1 MIKVDFENK
10 LSKKGEF
17 FWLRLAVMAVLA
29 GRAYQH
35 FFFRPP
41 YTEIFW
47 DEGLMKP
54 FIDLLGLNW
63 DVFLNGGF
71 VTIFQYAAGSVLV
84 AGLILLFLPKNLI
97 VRSRFL
103 LLLCGI
109 ILSFVALSLFKGNFY
124 RVGQLFEYSAQ
135 VGCVFLLYHWLR
147 PDGIVQKRFIW
158 SVRILT
164 ALTFLCHGLYAL
176 GYYPVPYTFSMM
188 VWGTFPFLSESATKQ
203 FLFFFGL
210 MDVIAIVLILLPRW
224 NKFYRAA
231 LWYCM
236 LWGTITAFARVV
248 GTYYAGM
255 PLQSLHENVYEVIYR
270 LPHAILPLYLLLYS
284 KEKEKAS

>member
-1 MIKVDFENK
+1 
-10 LSKKGEF
+10 
-17 FWLRLAVMAVLA
+17 MAVLA

-54 FIDLLGLNW
+54 VIDLFGLNW
-63 DVFLNGGF
+63 DVFLSGAF
-71 VTIFQYAAGSVLV
+71 VIVFQYAAGSILV

-97 VRSRFL
+97 VRFRFL
-103 LLLCGI
+103 FLLCGI

-147 PDGIVQKRFIW
+147 PSGVVQKQFIW
-158 SVRILT
+158 TVRIIT
-164 ALTFLCHGLYAL
+164 VLTFLCHGLYAL

-188 VWGTFPFLSESATKQ
+188 VWETFPFLSESATKQ

-210 MDVIAIVLILLPRW
+210 MDLIAVVLILFPRW
-224 NKFYRAA
+224 NKLYKSA
-231 LWYCM
+231 LWYCI
-236 LWGTITAFARVV
+236 LWGTITACARVV
-248 GTYYAGM
+248 GTYYSGM
-255 PLQSLHENVYEVIYR
+255 PFQSLHESVYEVVYR
-270 LPHAILPLYLLLYS
+270 FPHAILPLYLLLYGM
-284 KEKEKAS
+284 EKEKAS